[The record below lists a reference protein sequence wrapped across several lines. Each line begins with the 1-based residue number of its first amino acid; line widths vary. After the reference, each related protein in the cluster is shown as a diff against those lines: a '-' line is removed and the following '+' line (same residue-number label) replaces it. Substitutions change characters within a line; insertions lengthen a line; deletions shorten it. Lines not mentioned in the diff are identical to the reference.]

1 MWSLDALAE
10 FDGEDISSRVF
21 DSMDKPLISV
31 HGSTQYRRQCAIDL
45 VRHFRSSRSFAR
57 LQSMEPRSQRDAADV
72 FATKIDSVTKGSAI
86 RENFERIQFNI
97 SSCDFLRLGV

>member
-1 MWSLDALAE
+1 MPMWSLDALAE

-31 HGSTQYRRQCAIDL
+31 HGSTQYRRQRAIDL

-72 FATKIDSVTKGSAI
+72 FAMKN
-86 RENFERIQFNI
+86 R
-97 SSCDFLRLGV
+97 

>member
-10 FDGEDISSRVF
+10 FDGEDISSWIL
-21 DSMDKPLISV
+21 DPIDKPLISV
-31 HGSTQYRRQCAIDL
+31 HGSTQYLRQRAIDL

-72 FATKIDSVTKGSAI
+72 FAV
-86 RENFERIQFNI
+86 ENR
-97 SSCDFLRLGV
+97 